1 MACWR
6 WQESEAELSQPVSRP
21 AQAAAPALSRNVRI
35 ALYVIV
41 AFLFW
46 ASLYFY
52 VPTLPTYVAG
62 VTGNLA
68 AVGTVLS
75 MYGLWQALLRFPLGL
90 VTDWVGRRKPFI
102 LGGLVMAALGAWVM
116 ASSTTIPGLAVGR
129 GLTGFA
135 AAAWVPMVV
144 IFSALFKPEEAVMAS
159 AILTVASSLG
169 RMTATGLNGTFNTAG
184 GYGLAF
190 TVAAAVAG
198 AAILLLLPV
207 REDPQPRKQP
217 SLASLGHLIRR
228 RDVLLPALLSALS
241 QYGAW
246 ATSFGFIPI
255 LARDL
260 GATDITL
267 SLLSTINLAL
277 YTAGNL
283 SVTALA
289 GRFAPRRIVTYTFA
303 LLGVAIAGLVIAPS
317 VGWLYVMQVLIGAAT
332 GIGYPVLMGSSIRF
346 VEGPER
352 ATAMGLHQAVYAIG
366 MFAGPWFSGI
376 LAGALGLRPMFGFT
390 AAFCLILGI
399 LGARYMPDRMG
410 S

>member
-1 MACWR
+1 MT
-6 WQESEAELSQPVSRP
+6 QPASSP
-21 AQAAAPALSRNVRI
+21 THSTAPALNRNVRI
-35 ALYVIV
+35 VLYVIA

-46 ASLYFY
+46 AALYFY
-52 VPTLPTYVAG
+52 VPTLPTYITG

-75 MYGLWQALLRFPLGL
+75 MYGLWQAVLRFPLGL
-90 VTDWVGRRKPFI
+90 LADFVGRRKPFI

-116 ASSTTIPGLAVGR
+116 SGSTTIPGLAIGR

-169 RMTATGLNGTFNTAG
+169 RMTAPGLNGTLNAQG

-190 TVAAAVAG
+190 AVAAVVAG

-217 SLASLGHLIRR
+217 SLASLGHLVRR
-228 RDVLLPALLSALS
+228 SDVLLPALLSALS

-255 LARDL
+255 LARNL
-260 GATDITL
+260 GATDVTL
-267 SLLSTINLAL
+267 SLLSTISLAF

-283 SVTALA
+283 SVTALTR
-289 GRFAPRRIVTYTFA
+289 RFPPRRIVTYTFA
-303 LLGVAIAGLVIAPS
+303 LLGIAIAGLVIAPS
-317 VGWLYVMQVLIGAAT
+317 VGWLYAIQVLIGAAT
-332 GIGYPVLMGSSIRF
+332 GVSYPVLMGSSIRF
-346 VEGPER
+346 VDGPER

-376 LAGALGLRPMFGFT
+376 LAGAFGLRPMFGFT

-399 LGARYMPDRMG
+399 LGTRYMTDRMG

>member
-1 MACWR
+1 
-6 WQESEAELSQPVSRP
+6 
-21 AQAAAPALSRNVRI
+21 
-35 ALYVIV
+35 
-41 AFLFW
+41 
-46 ASLYFY
+46 
-52 VPTLPTYVAG
+52 
-62 VTGNLA
+62 
-68 AVGTVLS
+68 
-75 MYGLWQALLRFPLGL
+75 
-90 VTDWVGRRKPFI
+90 
-102 LGGLVMAALGAWVM
+102 
-116 ASSTTIPGLAVGR
+116 
-129 GLTGFA
+129 
-135 AAAWVPMVV
+135 
-144 IFSALFKPEEAVMAS
+144 MAS